1 MEHTGTE
8 RGRAFGGR
16 FIKKLAGNSIRIP
29 FHDHRA
35 VLQVWQ
41 QPLRYIEVILQE
53 VAFGQTRIRPKY
65 LL

>member
-1 MEHTGTE
+1 
-8 RGRAFGGR
+8 
-16 FIKKLAGNSIRIP
+16 
-29 FHDHRA
+29 
-35 VLQVWQ
+35 VWQ